1 MQVGCLI
8 LLDGGPT
15 GICIVLWTVLL
26 QVGCLILLDG
36 GPTGICIVLW
46 TVLLQVG
53 CLILLDGGPGYF
65 HSQFNQGIQA
75 ASKEEV
81 RLYHKLVQIS

>member
-1 MQVGCLI
+1 MLVGKLCI
-8 LLDGGPT
+8 LKTLLHFHKA
-15 GICIVLWTVLL
+15 GIGTCK
-26 QVGCLILLDG
+26 
-36 GPTGICIVLW
+36 VLW

-81 RLYHKLVQIS
+81 RFYHKRVHIS

>member
-1 MQVGCLI
+1 MENVDTFCI
-8 LLDGGPT
+8 LKT
-15 GICIVLWTVLL
+15 LL
-26 QVGCLILLDG
+26 LFHKAG
-36 GPTGICIVLW
+36 TGICIVLW

-81 RLYHKLVQIS
+81 RLYNKLVPIS

>member
-1 MQVGCLI
+1 MEKVDKLCI
-8 LLDGGPT
+8 LKT
-15 GICIVLWTVLL
+15 LL
-26 QVGCLILLDG
+26 LFHKAG
-36 GPTGICIVLW
+36 TGICIVLW

-81 RLYHKLVQIS
+81 RMYHKLVYIS